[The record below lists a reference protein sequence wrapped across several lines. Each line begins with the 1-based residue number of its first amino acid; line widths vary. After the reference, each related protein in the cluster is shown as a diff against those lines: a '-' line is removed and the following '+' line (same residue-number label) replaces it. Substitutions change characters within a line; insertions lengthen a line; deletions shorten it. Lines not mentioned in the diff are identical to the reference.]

1 MDNLE
6 ILRTS
11 FVALVDGMW
20 WGLRDNTGPLSMYE
34 GYERGFRQ
42 IGSETA
48 EKLGGKGPNDA
59 AKVAGQIMEA
69 IGMKVEVDGTEVN
82 VKECPLWNRIL
93 EKGLEFAFHVEEI
106 CWKPM
111 LEGIGEKLDAKP
123 KVGTSL
129 RLNHIA
135 MAKIEYKKAK
145 AMKAAEKG
153 SITKDELDQAIEK
166 LEQDE
171 TKIASVGQYRFE

>member
-11 FVALVDGMW
+11 FVAFVDGMW

-34 GYERGFRQ
+34 GYEQGFRQ

-48 EKLGGKGPNDA
+48 EKIGGKGPKDA
-59 AKVAGQIMEA
+59 AKVAGHIMEA
-69 IGMKVEVDGTEVN
+69 IGMAVEVDGEKIN
-82 VKECPLWNRIL
+82 VKSCPLWDRIL

-111 LEGIGEKLDAKP
+111 LEGIGEKLGAKP

-145 AMKAAEKG
+145 IKKAADSG
-153 SITKDELDQAIEK
+153 SMTKDDADQAIKKIE
-166 LEQDE
+166 EDE
-171 TKIASVGQYRFE
+171 TKIATGGQYSFE